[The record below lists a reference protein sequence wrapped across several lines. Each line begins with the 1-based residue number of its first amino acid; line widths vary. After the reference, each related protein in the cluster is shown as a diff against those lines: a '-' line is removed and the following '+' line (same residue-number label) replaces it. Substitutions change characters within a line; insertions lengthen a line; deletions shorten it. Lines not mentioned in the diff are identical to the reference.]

1 MNGKLYNVGVYI
13 RLSRESANYRG
24 EESQSIENQQAMLSK
39 FIAMMPGWVETKI
52 YIDDGA
58 TGANFNR
65 RGFKDM
71 MADARQG
78 IINLVLVKDLSR
90 FGRNYLETGKY
101 LEEEL
106 PAIGCRFVAFSDG
119 IDTDTGEND
128 IMPFLNA
135 MNDFYVRDLSNRI
148 KSVLTAKAKNGQ
160 KLSGTAPYGYDRHTK
175 ENTRLIA
182 DEYAAGVVRRIFEA
196 RAKGKGYGV
205 IAGILN
211 KENILPPRLYY
222 FKRRNRETKAVC
234 SAMWT
239 ERTIKLILHNE
250 LYIGNTISFKRKIRS
265 YRDKREIKRD
275 ESEWIKTE
283 NTHTPIIGMDLWQA
297 VQKINTEAT
306 NKFINNRKPQE
317 LKQKLPGDHVLD
329 QTAQAK
335 EKQRLEQQLCKL
347 ETQIEQLYED
357 KVSGIISAEKF
368 SAAVNEME
376 TRRLEVED
384 KYVGIFL

>member
-1 MNGKLYNVGVYI
+1 
-13 RLSRESANYRG
+13 
-24 EESQSIENQQAMLSK
+24 
-39 FIAMMPGWVETKI
+39 
-52 YIDDGA
+52 
-58 TGANFNR
+58 
-65 RGFKDM
+65 
-71 MADARQG
+71 
-78 IINLVLVKDLSR
+78 
-90 FGRNYLETGKY
+90 
-101 LEEEL
+101 
-106 PAIGCRFVAFSDG
+106 
-119 IDTDTGEND
+119 
-128 IMPFLNA
+128 MPFLNA
-135 MNDFYVRDLSNRI
+135 MNDFYIRDLSDRI

-160 KLSGTAPYGYDRHTK
+160 KLSGTAPYGYDRHPK

-196 RAKGKGYGV
+196 RAQGKGYGV

-211 KENILPPRLYY
+211 TENILPPRLYY

-234 SAMWT
+234 SDMWT

-283 NTHTPIIGMDLWQA
+283 NTHTPIIGIDLWRA
-297 VQKINTEAT
+297 VQKINAEAT
-306 NKFINNRKPQE
+306 NKFADSRKPQE

-329 QTAQAK
+329 QTAQEK
-335 EKQRLEQQLCKL
+335 ERRELKRQLCKL
-347 ETQIEQLYED
+347 EMQIEQLYED

-376 TRRLEVED
+376 TRRLEIEN
-384 KYVGIFL
+384 KYVGLC